1 MLQILKIFHLKLFR
15 PQFEVKALWFLSN
28 FHFKIVIKW
37 KSFLKILCTFHST
50 KDSKKCSAQWR
61 KRKEKLVFATSVRKD
76 SGADIC
82 WQKAQSKAGTIW
94 WNTWSVSCQHSL
106 VLWRTCFLRL
116 DFDIHCIYDREEFL
130 SNLVDKTMFI
140 ESFSEF
146 FWNWNL
152 SDFP

>member
-1 MLQILKIFHLKLFR
+1 MLQILKIFHQKLFR
-15 PQFEVKALWFLSN
+15 PEFEVKALWFLWN

-94 WNTWSVSCQHSL
+94 WNTCREVSHVNIHWSFDELVFTFGFWHSL
-106 VLWRTCFLRL
+106 HLWQRRIF
-116 DFDIHCIYDREEFL
+116 
-130 SNLVDKTMFI
+130 VQ
-140 ESFSEF
+140 FS
-146 FWNWNL
+146 W
-152 SDFP
+152 